1 MSIITEYR
9 MADYIPS
16 FDENELRQL
25 SNGRIVYKDTPNEVG
40 DVMRVRYKS
49 GPVFVMC
56 RWDAGRTSFRR
67 MSGAEFQEAVRQG
80 LPMLEMTRGRTILI
94 DIPTCGL
101 TMSQFFA
108 EIDRQKE
115 LHPDM
120 DFFIDGD
127 FYAVCGEKRRPKA

>member
-40 DVMRVRYKS
+40 DVMRVYYK
-49 GPVFVMC
+49 GPHYIMC

-67 MSGAEFQEAVRQG
+67 MSGPEFQEAVQQG
-80 LPMLEMTRGRTILI
+80 LPLLNMTRGKIVLI

-101 TMSQFFA
+101 TVSQFFD
-108 EIDRQKE
+108 EIDRQKD

-120 DFFIDGD
+120 DFFMEGD
-127 FYAVCGEKRRPKA
+127 LYAVCGKKRRSKA